1 MPRPILRGK
10 PNGARFAVCWLL
22 TLIGSLG
29 VFIAA
34 DLLTFYL
41 VFALV
46 SLPAYGLIAHD
57 DDDAAAPAPAASTWP
72 SRFSARRSC

>member
-1 MPRPILRGK
+1 MLLAVVALLWIATSAYAFADVRGK
-10 PNGARFAVCWLL
+10 PNAELFAVCWLL

-41 VFALV
+41 VYALQHP
-46 SLPAYGLIAHD
+46 SLRAD
-57 DDDAAAPAPAASTWP
+57 
-72 SRFSARRSC
+72 RAR